1 MEHLWAGCDESDSNE
16 KEKCLCE
23 REDKKNE
30 EMHLCSHISAW
41 QAKTEGL
48 FLSPLIFTC
57 WRLIGEVLLRTN
69 YTPMDNTKVINEEKD
84 TADIKSAGT
93 VK

>member
-30 EMHLCSHISAW
+30 EMHLRSHISAW

-48 FLSPLIFTC
+48 LLSPLIFTC
-57 WRLIGEVLLRTN
+57 WRLIGEVLVRGQ
-69 YTPMDNTKVINEEKD
+69 
-84 TADIKSAGT
+84 TAPFPNGQYKGYQ
-93 VK
+93 